1 MMDGTL
7 DGCSGGAR
15 SIGGL
20 VWFGLVW
27 RLSWLGLGLL
37 AGRRWRWR
45 LELALVWLVDR
56 DHGHAR
62 GSRRS
67 ELTII

>member
-1 MMDGTL
+1 MVLWMGNS
-7 DGCSGGAR
+7 GCAR
-15 SIGGL
+15 PIGGL

-27 RLSWLGLGLL
+27 FGVWCLAWLGGV
-37 AGRRWRWR
+37 AEWIG
-45 LELALVWLVDR
+45 LALVWLVDIR

>member
-1 MMDGTL
+1 MVLWMGNS
-7 DGCSGGAR
+7 GCAR
-15 SIGGL
+15 PIGGL
-20 VWFGLVW
+20 VWLVGLVFGVG
-27 RLSWLGLGLL
+27 LAWLGGV
-37 AGRRWRWR
+37 AEWIG
-45 LELALVWLVDR
+45 LALVWRVDIR